1 MISNRANASGMQ
13 TDPASLAGDAS
24 NLHAQEKLRDGTTV
38 LIRPIHGEDVEL
50 ERRFIKSLSPES
62 RRFRFLG
69 QLNEPGLE
77 MLKRFTHPDPAC
89 DVAFIALI
97 ADGPEKREIGVAR
110 YSANADGS
118 ACECAVAVSDEWHNK
133 GLATLLMGHLIKIA
147 RERGVGR
154 MYSIDAADNAAMR
167 DLATHMGFERSVDPD
182 DAAQVI
188 HTLNLKTASV

>member
-1 MISNRANASGMQ
+1 MINHVNASAAQ
-13 TDPASLAGDAS
+13 TNPASLAGDAL

-38 LIRPIHGEDVEL
+38 LIRPILGEDIEL
-50 ERRFIKSLSPES
+50 ERRFIKGLSSES
-62 RRFRFLG
+62 RRFRFLD
-69 QLNEPGLE
+69 QFNEPSSD
-77 MLKRFTHPDPAC
+77 MLKRFTHPDPARE
-89 DVAFIALI
+89 VAFIALI

-154 MYSIDAADNAAMR
+154 MYSIDATDNAAMR
-167 DLATHMGFERSVDPD
+167 DLAAHMGFERRVDPD

-188 HTLNLKTASV
+188 HTLDLQAASV

>member
-1 MISNRANASGMQ
+1 MICSRVNASRVH

-38 LIRPIHGEDVEL
+38 LIRPIHGEDIEL
-50 ERRFIKSLSPES
+50 ERRFINGLSPES

-69 QLNEPGLE
+69 QLNEPTSE
-77 MLKRFTHPDPAC
+77 MLKRFTHPDPVR

-97 ADGPEKREIGVAR
+97 ADGPQKREIGVAR

-118 ACECAVAVSDEWHNK
+118 ACECAVTVSDEWHNK
-133 GLATLLMGHLIKIA
+133 GLATLLMRHLIKIA
-147 RERGVGR
+147 RERGIGG
-154 MYSIDAADNAAMR
+154 MYSIDAADNAAMS
-167 DLATHMGFERSVDPD
+167 DLAAHMGFERKVDPD